1 MVKVIPFKVFMAGP
15 NPSILSGVD
24 GGLTFFI
31 GLGSTLLILIALE
44 KLGVT
49 INETLVRM
57 VSYGAMGIGFVMLCW
72 KVILLFG

>member
-1 MVKVIPFKVFMAGP
+1 MVKVIPFKVFMIGP
-15 NPSILSGVD
+15 KPSILSGID

-49 INETLVRM
+49 INETLVRA
-57 VSYGAMGIGFVMLCW
+57 VSYGAMGFGFLMLCW
-72 KVILLFG
+72 KLVLLVG